1 MAPVGSD
8 EARIVIERW
17 LSAMPEHLPALETLM
32 SLHDIQNNPEAAET
46 VARQIVA
53 IEPGRLSGEQRIVEA
68 LLQRDPPAAVACLQQ
83 LIESVPEH
91 ERTILRPWLGL
102 VQDRAG
108 QFRSSPSNLA
118 AIPSRASQIPAPT
131 PTTNLD

>member
-1 MAPVGSD
+1 MDDDARVTLDAALDISVTMIYGWPDSSVAPVGSD

-17 LSAMPEHLPALETLM
+17 LSAIPEHLPALETLM

-83 LIESVPEH
+83 LIESVP
-91 ERTILRPWLGL
+91 RT
-102 VQDRAG
+102 
-108 QFRSSPSNLA
+108 
-118 AIPSRASQIPAPT
+118 
-131 PTTNLD
+131 